1 MKKSLIPI
9 LFFLI
14 CSKITSG
21 QAEFEVIRGIYLK
34 ANPDAYAD
42 NLIYIPRGKIVK
54 KDLSSDN
61 PYIMITYNGEIGYVS
76 MDDLK
81 DYSKPIEGVKQDIKI
96 KIDTITK
103 PNDPEPND
111 KTVVKPI
118 SWLETAWSFRF
129 TLLVILVV
137 ISTLVIWL
145 FIVRVIKE
153 KAKLREGEE
162 NLERQRLARERQ
174 EELERQRLA
183 RERQEELERQRLARE
198 RQEELER
205 QRLVREQQEELERQR
220 LVREQQEELER
231 QRLAREQQEELERQ
245 RLARERQEEL
255 ERQRLAREQ
264 QEELERQRLARE
276 RQEELERQR
285 LEKCNLISCLTAG
298 TPFKEI
304 YHLCYYIPNH
314 EDSTEISRH
323 VLDFKDGKEDAVKK
337 WIDTSVKELKKL
349 NVDFKFIARAL
360 GSSEL
365 EFNAEKP
372 LHRLGKELAVQLSA
386 EFLPQLIYKN
396 MVTTPLKNT
405 SSAAERRRI
414 VNDAYKVRNIV
425 GKRLVGNIL
434 FIDDITTSGATAN
447 IIGNKIIDKHP
458 NLIPYQFTIAKT
470 IREKDANSNIS
481 SINF

>member
-198 RQEELER
+198 R
-205 QRLVREQQEELERQR
+205 
-220 LVREQQEELER
+220 
-231 QRLAREQQEELERQ
+231 
-245 RLARERQEEL
+245 
-255 ERQRLAREQ
+255 

>member
-1 MKKSLIPI
+1 MKKSIFLI
-9 LFFLI
+9 LFFLV
-14 CSKITSG
+14 CSNITAG
-21 QAEFEVIRGIYLK
+21 QAYFEVIRGIYLK

-42 NLIYIPRGKIVK
+42 NLIFIPSGKIVK

-61 PYIMITYNGEIGYVS
+61 PYIRITYNGEIGYVS

-81 DYSKPIEGVKQDIKI
+81 DYSKPIESVKQDIKI
-96 KIDTITK
+96 NIDTITK
-103 PNDPEPND
+103 PSDPEPHD

-129 TLLVILVV
+129 TLLVIVV
-137 ISTLVIWL
+137 VFSTLFIWL

-153 KAKLREGEE
+153 KAKLREGKE
-162 NLERQRLARERQ
+162 NLDRQRVARERQ
-174 EELERQRLA
+174 DELDRQRVA
-183 RERQEELERQRLARE
+183 RERQDELDRQRVARE
-198 RQEELER
+198 RQDELDR
-205 QRLVREQQEELERQR
+205 QRM
-220 LVREQQEELER
+220 
-231 QRLAREQQEELERQ
+231 
-245 RLARERQEEL
+245 ARERQDEL
-255 ERQRLAREQ
+255 DRQRM
-264 QEELERQRLARE
+264 ARE
-276 RQEELERQR
+276 RQDELDRQRVARERQDELDRQRVARERQDELDRQRVARERQKREEELGA
-285 LEKCNLISCLTAG
+285 EKCNLISCLSAD
-298 TPFKEI
+298 TPFRGI

-314 EDSTEISRH
+314 KDSTEISRH

-386 EFLPQLIYKN
+386 EFLPQLIHKN
-396 MVTTPLKNT
+396 KVTTPLKNT

-458 NLIPYQFTIAKT
+458 DLIPYQFTIAKT
-470 IREKDANSNIS
+470 IRDKDANSNIS